1 MQVWRSLRSK
11 FVQNWLDCL
20 IQNES
25 LRWANAYCI
34 LAILNKLPEKPRPAS
49 EQDTIHIRHRDRTDR
64 NYKTKAGMSMFLI
77 TSVTTNKEG
86 QQPLDTTDKV
96 THKPNRLFSLYSALY
111 PAFEMTIARVTQCRD
126 FRSAT
131 HPGTIPICTLK
142 PDATLRA
149 QTRRLITSILQ
160 QQSND
165 TMRWNVMRCKISD
178 SRSIVCVRP
187 QILESSA
194 SP

>member
-1 MQVWRSLRSK
+1 MSYPK
-11 FVQNWLDCL
+11 NLD
-20 IQNES
+20 QH
-25 LRWANAYCI
+25 
-34 LAILNKLPEKPRPAS
+34 LNKIPSISDTEIAPTEIIRLVRGWACSWLLLLP
-49 EQDTIHIRHRDRTDR
+49 
-64 NYKTKAGMSMFLI
+64 TK
-77 TSVTTNKEG
+77 KKEEG
-86 QQPLDTTDKV
+86 QQPLNTTDKV

-126 FRSAT
+126 FQSAT

-165 TMRWNVMRCKISD
+165 TMRWNVMRRKISD

-187 QILESSA
+187 QVLESSA